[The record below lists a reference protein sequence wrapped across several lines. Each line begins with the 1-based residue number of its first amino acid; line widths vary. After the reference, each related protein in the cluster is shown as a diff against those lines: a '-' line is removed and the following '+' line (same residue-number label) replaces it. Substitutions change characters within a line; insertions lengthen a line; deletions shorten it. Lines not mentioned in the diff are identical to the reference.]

1 MFLRIVHLSRYEYSE
16 AVSFAPHAL
25 YLRPRESTRQRL
37 HHFALELTPAAR
49 RIATNDPLDNAVD
62 WAYFAVE
69 NPATR
74 LEVRSE
80 LMVETLDHNPFDFF
94 LKPTAL
100 TFPFRYD
107 PAEHI
112 ALAPCL
118 TPRAD
123 SPAPEFLH
131 AWLEQNLPSPPT
143 ETVPYLMAL
152 NSTVQHALV
161 YTRREEQGIQS
172 AAETLARGSGSCR
185 DYAVLMIELC
195 RNLGLA
201 ARFVSGYLY
210 EPAAAGATPQLAPDM
225 HAWCE
230 VYLPG
235 AGWRGLDAT
244 RGVFCNDAFVPVAH
258 AALAES
264 VNPIQGTFYGPSTV
278 RSQLTT
284 ELSVEKL

>member
-131 AWLEQNLPSPPT
+131 AWLEQNLPD
-143 ETVPYLMAL
+143 
-152 NSTVQHALV
+152 
-161 YTRREEQGIQS
+161 RK
-172 AAETLARGSGSCR
+172 
-185 DYAVLMIELC
+185 
-195 RNLGLA
+195 
-201 ARFVSGYLY
+201 
-210 EPAAAGATPQLAPDM
+210 
-225 HAWCE
+225 
-230 VYLPG
+230 
-235 AGWRGLDAT
+235 
-244 RGVFCNDAFVPVAH
+244 
-258 AALAES
+258 S
-264 VNPIQGTFYGPSTV
+264 VV
-278 RSQLTT
+278 
-284 ELSVEKL
+284 